1 MDRMF
6 DRLSLALGQPLP
18 GVVNGGLIGL
28 WWALFALGGV
38 SLLPAAYAALQGV
51 VTDAVPGLS
60 LPPREI
66 IVPVFIGLTLLQLS
80 HAQMVARRR
89 ALLAA
94 ARGEPAPVDA
104 LMSAPTPRLTPAQ
117 LWGFGLVVTLLFGYV
132 LWRWM

>member
-6 DRLSLALGQPLP
+6 DRLSLALGRPLP
-18 GVVNGGLIGL
+18 GAVNGGLVGL
-28 WWALFALGGV
+28 GWALFALAGV
-38 SLLPAAYAALQGV
+38 SMFPAAYAALQGV
-51 VTDAVPGLS
+51 VADAVPGLP
-60 LPPREI
+60 LPRREI

-89 ALLAA
+89 ELLAA